1 MPAPL
6 RTILRTLGI
15 VGLILFLSV
24 TFTPLAALIDRA
36 LDAGERLDTAAA
48 IVVLGGGGLRG
59 EGDLSDVSLR
69 RTLLG
74 IDLYRRGLA
83 PLVVFS
89 GPAAVAGPA
98 EAVVRAALAQ
108 RLGVPDGAIL
118 LESSARTTREES
130 QRIAA
135 LLQPRGARRILLVAD
150 RQGMRRAAGLF
161 ARAGF
166 TVLPAPANDVSGL
179 AGGPEDRL
187 ALARRVLMELTAL
200 VYYRIAGYL

>member
-1 MPAPL
+1 MPPPL
-6 RTILRTLGI
+6 RPILRTVGI
-15 VGLILFLSV
+15 AGLTLFLSV
-24 TFTPLAALIDRA
+24 TFTPLPAIIDRA
-36 LDAGERLDTAAA
+36 LDVGERLDPAAA
-48 IVVLGGGGLRG
+48 IVVLGGGGVRG
-59 EGDLSDVSLR
+59 DDDLSDVSLR
-69 RTLLG
+69 RTVRG

-89 GPAAVAGPA
+89 GPAALAGPA

-118 LESSARTTREES
+118 VESSARTTREES
-130 QRIAA
+130 RRIAA

-166 TVLPAPANDVSGL
+166 TVLPAPTDDVSGL

-200 VYYRIAGYL
+200 VYYRVAGYL